1 MGHRARSRGTGMRG
15 SCGGHAA
22 RGRHVAAVDDVR
34 GSCAVAAHLALS
46 GASALT
52 SAYRGDNAPSMF
64 RLPDGQ
70 LVLSATDLTSFL
82 ACEHLIEQKRAV
94 SLAER
99 TRWRKTT
106 DPHGDLARTRGM
118 QHELEQEE

>member
-1 MGHRARSRGTGMRG
+1 
-15 SCGGHAA
+15 
-22 RGRHVAAVDDVR
+22 
-34 GSCAVAAHLALS
+34 
-46 GASALT
+46 
-52 SAYRGDNAPSMF
+52 MF

-118 QHELEQEE
+118 QHELEQEELLAERLGGHVNLQPAETQFTRAWLPRGRWRPCGRASR